1 MTDFINNFHFLR
13 PWLLLSLLIP
23 LFFYF
28 TIFKTYHRLSSWEK
42 VCDKQL
48 LDFLLIKS
56 NNVRRKIS
64 VSLMYAGLIFAIIAA
79 AGPSWQKEAM
89 PALNYNTPLMIA
101 LNLSSEMKQ
110 VDVTPNRLARAEM
123 AMKDML
129 SLPQNADTG
138 LIVYTDEPFLVSPL
152 SADSELVVNLLPAV
166 NFDIMPVN
174 GDRLDRA
181 IDLAVEKIKAAKY
194 TQGNIVV
201 FSSGGGIN
209 FNQALAAV
217 KKATAQNIYVSTVN
231 AAKEKN
237 PQLEQIAN
245 AGGGMYADVADF
257 NPQEFLNKI
266 TAKHQQQWQETE
278 NKIGQWQDYGYYLL
292 IVPLICCLYFFRR
305 GLLVIVLLCVASNSA
320 WAGFWYNDNYE
331 AMQNFKSGKYE
342 QAADGFKNADWRG
355 AALYKAGNYERAA
368 ELYAKQNDIESVYN
382 LGNALAKNGQIDEA
396 IKKYEQVLEQNPN
409 HEDAKYNLEYLKQQQ
424 QNQQQNT
431 QNEQQQEQ
439 NKQQQQQ
446 NSAEQNQNN
455 QDEQQNKQQSESAD
469 SGAEQEENS
478 EQQNSS
484 SDEKLNDEQQKAD
497 ENSSSPQE
505 QNNNTKT
512 EQSAEKQQ
520 VPAAPVK
527 EGDKD
532 DKYDEQIQAREQRM
546 RDIPEDKGGLLRAFI
561 YKEYNK
567 NRYGG

>member
-1 MTDFINNFHFLR
+1 MTEFVNNFHFLR
-13 PWLLLSLLIP
+13 PWILLLLLIP

-28 TIFKTYHRLSSWEK
+28 TIFKNYRNLSNWSK

-48 LDFLLIKS
+48 LDFLLIKGNDS
-56 NNVRRKIS
+56 RRK
-64 VSLMYAGLIFAIIAA
+64 VSAFLMYAGLIFAIIAA
-79 AGPSWQKEAM
+79 AGPSWQKEAA
-89 PALNYNTPLMIA
+89 PSLNYNTPLMIA

-110 VDVTPNRLARAEM
+110 TDVTPNRLARAEM

-129 SLPQNADTG
+129 SLPQSADTG
-138 LIVYTDEPFLVSPL
+138 LIVYTDEPFLISPL
-152 SADSELVVNLLPAV
+152 SADAELVVNLLPAV

-209 FNQALAAV
+209 FNKALAAA
-217 KKATAQNIYVSTVN
+217 KKAAAQNIYVSTVN
-231 AAKEKN
+231 AAKEKSV
-237 PQLEQIAN
+237 QLEQIAK
-245 AGGGMYADVADF
+245 AGKGAYADVADF

-305 GLLVIVLLCVASNSA
+305 GLLVIVLLCAISHSA

-331 AMQNFKSGKYE
+331 AMRNFKSGKYE
-342 QAADGFKNADWRG
+342 QAAQGFKDDNWRG
-355 AALYKAGNYERAA
+355 AAFYKAGDYEHAA
-368 ELYAKQNDIESVYN
+368 ELYTKQNDTESVYN
-382 LGNALAKNGQIDEA
+382 LGNALAKSGQTDEA
-396 IKKYEQVLEQNPN
+396 IKKYEQVLGQNPN
-409 HEDAKYNLEYLKQQQ
+409 HEDAKYNLEYLKQQ

-455 QDEQQNKQQSESAD
+455 QENEQSEQQSNSSDA
-469 SGAEQEENS
+469 GAEQEANS
-478 EQQNSS
+478 KQQDSL
-484 SDEKLNDEQQKAD
+484 SDEKLNNEQQKTN

-505 QNNNTKT
+505 QNNNAKT
-512 EQSAEKQQ
+512 EQSAEQQQ

-532 DKYDEQIQAREQRM
+532 DKYDEQIQARDQRM

-567 NRYGG
+567 NRYGD

>member
-13 PWLLLSLLIP
+13 PWILLLLLIP

-28 TIFKTYHRLSSWEK
+28 TIFKNYKHLSSWEK
-42 VCDKQL
+42 VCDKPL
-48 LDFLLIKS
+48 LDFLLIKGNGS
-56 NNVRRKIS
+56 RRRIS
-64 VSLMYAGLIFAIIAA
+64 AFFMYTGLIFAIIAA
-79 AGPSWQKEAM
+79 AGPSWQKEAV
-89 PALNYNTPLMIA
+89 PSLNYNTPLMIA

-110 VDVTPNRLARAEM
+110 TDVTPNRLARAEM
-123 AMKDML
+123 SIKDML
-129 SLPQNADTG
+129 SLQQSADTG
-138 LIVYTDEPFLVSPL
+138 LIVYTDEPFLISPL
-152 SADSELVVNLLPAV
+152 SADAELVVNLLPAV

-174 GDRLDRA
+174 GDRLDRT
-181 IDLAVEKIKAAKY
+181 INLAVEKIKAAKY
-194 TQGNIVV
+194 SQGDIVV

-209 FNQALAAV
+209 FNQALAAA
-217 KKATAQNIYVSTVN
+217 KKAAAQNIYVSAVN
-231 AAKEKN
+231 VAKEKN
-237 PQLEQIAN
+237 VQLEQIAK
-245 AGGGMYADVADF
+245 AGKGAYAEITNF
-257 NPQEFLNKI
+257 NPPEFLNKI
-266 TAKHQQQWQETE
+266 TAKHQQQWQETA

-305 GLLVIVLLCVASNSA
+305 GLWVIILLCTASNSA
-320 WAGFWYNDNYE
+320 WAGFWFTDNYE
-331 AMQNFKSGKYE
+331 AMQNFKQSNYE
-342 QAADGFKNADWRG
+342 QAAKGFQNKNWRG
-355 AALYKAGNYERAA
+355 AALHQAGDYELAA
-368 ELYAKQNDIESVYN
+368 ELYAKQFDAESVYN
-382 LGNALAKNGQIDEA
+382 LGNALAKSGQIDEA

-409 HEDAKYNLEYLKQQQ
+409 HEDARFNLEYLKQQ

-455 QDEQQNKQQSESAD
+455 QGNEQNEQQSNSSDA
-469 SGAEQEENS
+469 GAEQEANS
-478 EQQNSS
+478 KQQDSS
-484 SDEKLNDEQQKAD
+484 SDEKLNNEQQKTD

-505 QNNNTKT
+505 QNNNAKT

-520 VPAAPVK
+520 VPATPVK

-546 RDIPEDKGGLLRAFI
+546 RVIPEDKGGLLRAFI

>member
-1 MTDFINNFHFLR
+1 MTEFVNNFHFLR
-13 PWLLLSLLIP
+13 PWILLLLLIP

-28 TIFKTYHRLSSWEK
+28 TIFKNYRNLSNWSK

-48 LDFLLIKS
+48 LDFLLIKGNDS
-56 NNVRRKIS
+56 RRKIS

-79 AGPSWQKEAM
+79 AGPSWQKEAA
-89 PALNYNTPLMIA
+89 PSLNYNTPLMIA

-110 VDVTPNRLARAEM
+110 TDVTPNRLARAEM

-129 SLPQNADTG
+129 SLPQSADTG
-138 LIVYTDEPFLVSPL
+138 LIVYTDEPFLISPL
-152 SADSELVVNLLPAV
+152 SADAELVVNLLPAV

-209 FNQALAAV
+209 FNKALAAA
-217 KKATAQNIYVSTVN
+217 KKAAAQNIYVSTVN
-231 AAKEKN
+231 AAKEKSV
-237 PQLEQIAN
+237 QLEQIAK
-245 AGGGMYADVADF
+245 AGKGAYADVADF

-305 GLLVIVLLCVASNSA
+305 GLLVIVLLCAISHSA

-331 AMQNFKSGKYE
+331 AMRNFKSGKYE
-342 QAADGFKNADWRG
+342 QAAYSFKNADWRG

-382 LGNALAKNGQIDEA
+382 LGNALAKSGQTDEA
-396 IKKYEQVLEQNPN
+396 IKKYEQVLRQNPN
-409 HEDAKYNLEYLKQQQ
+409 HKDAEFNLEYLKQQQ
-424 QNQQQNT
+424 QNQQQNA
-431 QNEQQQEQ
+431 QNKQQQQ
-439 NKQQQQQ
+439 NQQQQQ
-446 NSAEQNQNN
+446 NSAEQNQEN
-455 QDEQQNKQQSESAD
+455 QEQKQDGQQNKSSD
-469 SGAEQEENS
+469 SDNEQNASDER
-478 EQQNSS
+478 QTPS
-484 SDEKLNDEQQKAD
+484 SDEKLNDEQQKND
-497 ENSSSPQE
+497 EQSASSQE
-505 QNNNTKT
+505 QNNNAKT
-512 EQSAEKQQ
+512 EQSTEQQQ

-532 DKYDEQIQAREQRM
+532 DKYDEQIQARDQRM

>member
-1 MTDFINNFHFLR
+1 MTEFVNNFHFLR
-13 PWLLLSLLIP
+13 PWILLLLLIP

-28 TIFKTYHRLSSWEK
+28 TIFKNYRNLSNWSK

-48 LDFLLIKS
+48 LDFLLIKGNDS
-56 NNVRRKIS
+56 RRK
-64 VSLMYAGLIFAIIAA
+64 VSAFLMYIGLAFAIIAS
-79 AGPSWQKEAM
+79 AGPSWQKEDM

-110 VDVTPNRLARAEM
+110 TDVKPDRLSRAEM
-123 AMKDML
+123 AVKDL
-129 SLPQNADTG
+129 LKLPQNADTG
-138 LIVYTDEPFLVSPL
+138 LIVYSGEPFLISPL
-152 SADSELVVNLLPAV
+152 SADAELVVNLLPAV

-209 FNQALAAV
+209 FNKALAAAE
-217 KKATAQNIYVSTVN
+217 KAASEGVYVN
-231 AAKEKN
+231 AVNIAKTN
-237 PQLEQIAN
+237 SPQLEQIVK
-245 AGGGMYADVADF
+245 AGEGVYADVTDF

-266 TAKHQQQWQETE
+266 TAKHQQQWQETA

-292 IVPLICCLYFFRR
+292 IVPFICCLYFFRR
-305 GLLVIVLLCVASNSA
+305 GMWAVVLLCLLSHSA
-320 WAGFWYNDNYE
+320 WAGFWFTDNYE
-331 AMQNFKSGKYE
+331 AMQNFKKSNYE
-342 QAADGFKNADWRG
+342 QAAKGFQNENWRG
-355 AALYKAGNYERAA
+355 AAFYKAGDYEHAA
-368 ELYAKQNDIESVYN
+368 ELYAKQNDTESVYN
-382 LGNALAKNGQIDEA
+382 LGNALAKSGQTDEA
-396 IKKYEQVLEQNPN
+396 IKKYEQVLRQNPN
-409 HEDAKYNLEYLKQQQ
+409 HKDAEFNLEYLKQQ

-455 QDEQQNKQQSESAD
+455 QENEQSEQQSNSSDA
-469 SGAEQEENS
+469 GAEQEANS
-478 EQQNSS
+478 KQQDSL
-484 SDEKLNDEQQKAD
+484 SDEKLNNEQQKTN

-505 QNNNTKT
+505 QNNNAKT
-512 EQSAEKQQ
+512 EQSAEQQQ

-532 DKYDEQIQAREQRM
+532 DKYDEQIQARDQRM

-567 NRYGG
+567 NRYGD

>member
-1 MTDFINNFHFLR
+1 MTEFVNNFHFLR
-13 PWLLLSLLIP
+13 PWILLLLLIP

-28 TIFKTYHRLSSWEK
+28 TIFKNYRNLSNWSK

-48 LDFLLIKS
+48 LDFLLIKGNDS
-56 NNVRRKIS
+56 RRK
-64 VSLMYAGLIFAIIAA
+64 VSAFLMYIGLAFAIIAS
-79 AGPSWQKEAM
+79 AGPSWQKEDM

-110 VDVTPNRLARAEM
+110 TDVKPDRLSRAEM
-123 AMKDML
+123 AVKDL
-129 SLPQNADTG
+129 LKLPQNADTG
-138 LIVYTDEPFLVSPL
+138 LIVYSGEPFLISPL
-152 SADSELVVNLLPAV
+152 SADAELVVNLLPAID
-166 NFDIMPVN
+166 FDIMPLN
-174 GDRLDRA
+174 GDRLDRT
-181 IDLAVEKIKAAKY
+181 INLAVEKIKAAEY
-194 TQGNIVV
+194 TQGDIVI
-201 FSSGGGIN
+201 FSAGAGIN
-209 FNQALAAV
+209 HNQALAAAE
-217 KKATAQNIYVSTVN
+217 KAASEGVYVN
-231 AAKEKN
+231 AVNIAKTN
-237 PQLEQIAN
+237 SPQLEQIAK
-245 AGGGMYADVADF
+245 AGKGAYADVADF

-305 GLLVIVLLCVASNSA
+305 GLLVIVLLCAISHSA

-331 AMQNFKSGKYE
+331 AMRNFKSGKYE
-342 QAADGFKNADWRG
+342 QAAYSFKNADWRG

-396 IKKYEQVLEQNPN
+396 IKKYEQVLGQNPN

-424 QNQQQNT
+424 QNQQQNA
-431 QNEQQQEQ
+431 QNKQQQQ
-439 NKQQQQQ
+439 NQQQQQ
-446 NSAEQNQNN
+446 NSAEQNQEN
-455 QDEQQNKQQSESAD
+455 QEQKQDGQQNKSSD
-469 SGAEQEENS
+469 SDNEQNASDER
-478 EQQNSS
+478 QTPS
-484 SDEKLNDEQQKAD
+484 SDEKLNDEQQKND
-497 ENSSSPQE
+497 EQSASSQE
-505 QNNNTKT
+505 QNNNAKT
-512 EQSAEKQQ
+512 EQSTEQQQ

-532 DKYDEQIQAREQRM
+532 DKYDEQIQARDQRM